1 MRSLQELRDEL
12 PQRGRVDWIAVRPA
26 RGEAMQVADR
36 VAVSPA
42 NGLIGDRYAGR
53 TGTRHLSLLQFEHLP
68 VIASVLGV
76 AEIDPRLLRR
86 NFLVSGINLLAL
98 KDKVVTIGSA
108 LIEITGACHPCS
120 RMETQLG
127 AGGYNAMRGHG
138 GVTARVIEAGTIRIG
153 DTVAFARDALRRA
166 RDDAR

>member
-1 MRSLQELRDEL
+1 MRTLQELIDEL
-12 PQRGRVDWIAVRPA
+12 PQQGRVDWIAVRPA
-26 RGEAMQVADR
+26 RGEAMQVVDR

-53 TGTRHLSLLQFEHLP
+53 SGTRHLSLLQSEHLP
-68 VIASVLGV
+68 AIAGVLGV
-76 AEIDPRLLRR
+76 DTIDPGLLRR

-98 KDKVVTIGSA
+98 KQKIVRIGSA
-108 LIEITGACHPCS
+108 RIEVTGACHPCS

-138 GVTARVIEAGTIRIG
+138 GVTARVLEAGTIQIG
-153 DTVAFARDALRRA
+153 DTVAFDP
-166 RDDAR
+166 DS